1 MIFPGIFGLVV
12 GLGILGQWL
21 SSYLRDQIP
30 ELETEPIR
38 IWFHIAGEALTALA
52 LITSGIGLLTG
63 VSWAP
68 ALYFLAVGML
78 IYTSVVS
85 PGYFAQQGK
94 WGWMIFFGLL
104 LALAT
109 LSLFYV
115 LRALPI

>member
-21 SSYLRDQIP
+21 ASYLQKQIP

-52 LITSGIGLLTG
+52 LMASGIGLLADA
-63 VSWAP
+63 SWAAP
-68 ALYFLAVGML
+68 LYFLAVGML

-94 WGWMIFFGLL
+94 WGWMLFFGLV

-109 LSLFYV
+109 LSLFFV
-115 LRALPI
+115 LRALPV